1 MVKTILIMLTTY
13 SVATAILLGGA
24 SALGLMPQS
33 GVDGKDGADGAPGR
47 NGTDGAAAILKTYVV
62 TNNGPEFSEV
72 QVSCR
77 SGDTLIGGGAN
88 NLTGFWWIVASYPSG
103 NSWVAIAES
112 ELGRPRGKTLAYA
125 ICQDNP

>member
-88 NLTGFWWIVASYPSG
+88 NLLGYGWIVASYPSG

-112 ELGRPRGKTLAYA
+112 EPGRPRGKTLAYA
-125 ICQDNP
+125 ICQENP

>member
-47 NGTDGAAAILKTYVV
+47 NGTDGSAAILKTYVV

-77 SGDTLIGGGAN
+77 SGDTLIGGWAN
-88 NLTGFWWIVASYPSG
+88 NLTGFGWIVASYPSG

-112 ELGRPRGKTLAYA
+112 
-125 ICQDNP
+125 

>member
-33 GVDGKDGADGAPGR
+33 GVDGKDGAPGR

-88 NLTGFWWIVASYPSG
+88 NLTGFGWIVASYPSG

-112 ELGRPRGKTLAYA
+112 EPGRPRGKTLAYA
-125 ICQDNP
+125 IC